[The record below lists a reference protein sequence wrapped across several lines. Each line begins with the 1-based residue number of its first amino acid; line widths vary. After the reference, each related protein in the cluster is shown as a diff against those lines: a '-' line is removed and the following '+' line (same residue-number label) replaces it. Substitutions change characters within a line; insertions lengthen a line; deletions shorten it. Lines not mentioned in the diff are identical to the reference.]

1 MGKRSNGEGTI
12 FKRSD
17 GRWCAAY
24 FDKEYRRH
32 YVYGKTQKEIKQKLK
47 KKMSEVNVST
57 KGKGI
62 TVDEW
67 MVQYLD
73 EYKRNEV
80 KETTYWSYMELYEKH
95 IKKSDIGLSELQS
108 LTSQQLQKFYNDKK
122 EQDYNPKTIRH
133 MYVLINSALDK
144 AMQIKLLNENVNR
157 QTVIPKKEAYT
168 AKVLSAEEVKKI
180 LVNAKEDKLYPII
193 ALEIYTGLRKGE
205 IMALKWE
212 NISFDQEEL
221 HVEGNLCR
229 VVKEINEDGSKC
241 YEYKIMEPKTAKS
254 KRVVPL
260 LPGAIEALKMQQAM
274 QAQDKEMYSEIYND
288 QGLVFARCDGTFLSQ
303 RAFMDKYHAFLK
315 RYGASDVRFHDLRH
329 TFATLLLEAGE
340 EPKAIQ
346 ELLGHSTYS
355 TTMDIYAH
363 VTKKGKVNAIKRL
376 DILVG

>member
-133 MYVLINSALDK
+133 MYAD
-144 AMQIKLLNENVNR
+144 
-157 QTVIPKKEAYT
+157 
-168 AKVLSAEEVKKI
+168 
-180 LVNAKEDKLYPII
+180 
-193 ALEIYTGLRKGE
+193 
-205 IMALKWE
+205 
-212 NISFDQEEL
+212 
-221 HVEGNLCR
+221 
-229 VVKEINEDGSKC
+229 
-241 YEYKIMEPKTAKS
+241 
-254 KRVVPL
+254 
-260 LPGAIEALKMQQAM
+260 
-274 QAQDKEMYSEIYND
+274 
-288 QGLVFARCDGTFLSQ
+288 
-303 RAFMDKYHAFLK
+303 
-315 RYGASDVRFHDLRH
+315 
-329 TFATLLLEAGE
+329 
-340 EPKAIQ
+340 
-346 ELLGHSTYS
+346 
-355 TTMDIYAH
+355 
-363 VTKKGKVNAIKRL
+363 
-376 DILVG
+376 